1 MFGVPYNGCKCT
13 PLFFD
18 LPVDVPVGGMSIR
31 TCSLMSVL
39 LQTAV
44 RVSRRSSQGVS
55 GENMN
60 SQSMVKSSP
69 KI

>member
-1 MFGVPYNGCKCT
+1 MFGVPYNECKCI

-18 LPVDVPVGGMSIR
+18 LPVDVPVGGGSTRICSII
-31 TCSLMSVL
+31 SVL

-44 RVSRRSSQGVS
+44 RVSRRLSQGVS
-55 GENMN
+55 GENLN